1 MTVRRLGIVTPT
13 LNTDTD
19 LITVTDNYLVS
30 VIATNTNASAPADV
44 RIWVEPSGAATA
56 DEYSYIAYD
65 IEINVGNALETH
77 RFAVNSGDT
86 IRVRATTSDV
96 SFTASGIPQTTIIGY
111 GTEPLDYLDFNTSST
126 ATLVEGRV
134 IWDDG
139 EGSPTIGLKGGEV
152 QLNLGQENV
161 ALCYNGTGSQ
171 LTSGQVVYIS
181 GAQGQ
186 KPSIS
191 LAAATSESTSS
202 KTFGMVTETI
212 ENGAEGF
219 VTTFGIVNNVN
230 TLGFTEG
237 SALWLSTTAGQYTQS
252 PPTSPNHL
260 VFVGYC
266 LKANETAGRIFINPQ
281 NGYELE
287 ELHDILISSLQ
298 DGQALVYESA
308 SGLWKNASIDA
319 LPSQTGN
326 DGKYLTTDGT
336 DASWADI
343 SGAVYSAD
351 APSSPTVGQLWIES
365 DVDVSAYSVYQR
377 WSRTLTG
384 SETVFTGLE
393 GTQVL
398 SYPAGLEQ
406 VYLNGVLLVRGTDYT
421 ATDGTTITLTSA
433 GQSGDVIEI
442 LSPNTFASASYY
454 TKSEIDLLL
463 TTIDGGGVS
472 ETYSLAIDGG
482 TP

>member
-19 LITVTDNYLVS
+19 LVTVTDNYLVS
-30 VIATNTNASAPADV
+30 VIATNTNSSAPADV

-86 IRVRATTSDV
+86 VRVRATTSDV

-212 ENGAEGF
+212 ENGSEGF

-319 LPSQTGN
+319 FPDQTSHAGEFLTTDGTSVSWAIVDALPSQTGN
-326 DGKYLTTDGT
+326 SGKYLTTDGT
-336 DASWADI
+336 DASWADLDLI
-343 SGAVYSAD
+343 PDQTGNSGKF
-351 APSSPTVGQLWIES
+351 
-365 DVDVSAYSVYQR
+365 
-377 WSRTLTG
+377 LT
-384 SETVFTGLE
+384 
-393 GTQVL
+393 
-398 SYPAGLEQ
+398 
-406 VYLNGVLLVRGTDYT
+406 
-421 ATDGTTITLTSA
+421 TDGSLLSWDSIDSVPMQIGTSFPLTA
-433 GQSGDVIEI
+433 VDGD
-442 LSPNTFASASYY
+442 TFFNYSNGIMYIYVFGAWMHLVSMPP
-454 TKSEIDLLL
+454 
-463 TTIDGGGVS
+463 IDGGSSSTATFDGV
-472 ETYSLAIDGG
+472 IDGG
-482 TP
+482 TASSTFEMSLNGGNS